1 MSRNILKALICIMLS
16 SLDDKE
22 RQKYALILRV
32 KSIECL
38 ISFGGIYNRKLYIP
52 KETSEH
58 DQARKNLIENGG
70 LLALI
75 YIYFKNEEE
84 KI

>member
-1 MSRNILKALICIMLS
+1 M
-16 SLDDKE
+16 
-22 RQKYALILRV
+22 

-38 ISFGGIYNRKLYIP
+38 ISFGGIYNRRLYIP
-52 KETSEH
+52 GETSDH

-70 LLALI
+70 LLPLI
-75 YIYFKNEEE
+75 YIYFQNDEE

>member
-1 MSRNILKALICIMLS
+1 
-16 SLDDKE
+16 
-22 RQKYALILRV
+22 
-32 KSIECL
+32 L